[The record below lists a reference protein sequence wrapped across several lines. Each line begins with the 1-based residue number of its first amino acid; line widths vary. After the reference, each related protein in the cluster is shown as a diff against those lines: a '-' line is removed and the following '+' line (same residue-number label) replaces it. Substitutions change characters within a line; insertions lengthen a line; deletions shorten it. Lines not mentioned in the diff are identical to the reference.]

1 MKKQITIL
9 CCALSLILLFTGC
22 SKKEK
27 TIPDIDREQI
37 KNNIEVMVDQIVAD
51 LPDEEANGT
60 VTYYDQ
66 AYYNG
71 QLSLDRKQWAE
82 KQEILKSQHELEFKS
97 QTVYSKAIESYLKG
111 KEDGGNVREINFDT
125 FKISFGKEGGYEV
138 TVDLICDKKNTQM
151 ALSYNTEM
159 QITNAAFNVQYT
171 TAENLQKAA
180 LNTLLGMGTVFVILI
195 LISLIISLFGIFP
208 KLEANKKAKQA
219 AQDAEKKAAVAPAA
233 PAAPAAAPVAA
244 ATEDLTDD
252 LELVAV
258 ISAAI
263 AAYEGS
269 EDASGYVVRSIRKST
284 KWQRA

>member
-97 QTVYSKAIESYLKG
+97 QAVYSKAIESYLK
-111 KEDGGNVREINFDT
+111 
-125 FKISFGKEGGYEV
+125 GKEGGYEV

-208 KLEANKKAKQA
+208 KLEANRKAKQA
-219 AQDAEKKAAVAPAA
+219 AKDAEKKAAAAPAA

-258 ISAAI
+258 ISVAI

-269 EDASGYVVRSIRKST
+269 EDASGYIVRSIRKST